1 MKKWWAGVLVL
12 FLCLS
17 ACAQPVEETEP
28 TASAAATPLPMP
40 AVTQASP
47 EVPVYFEPITA
58 FYDTLVYDESYS
70 CTPFWAVLSGQ
81 EAIAWEVEARH
92 IFAYLKENAHPELE
106 RSYLG
111 LDLEQFEEDFFFM

>member
-1 MKKWWAGVLVL
+1 
-12 FLCLS
+12 
-17 ACAQPVEETEP
+17 
-28 TASAAATPLPMP
+28 MP